1 MPTPTTI
8 ADLGEEG
15 IIDLLA
21 RCCPTEG
28 EGGELGIGDDAAVV
42 VATSGEWVVTTDLLV
57 EGSHFDWAYSS
68 PADVGHKALA
78 VNLSDVAAMGAR
90 PGPIFLT
97 LGLPPATPVADLE
110 AFAAALSALARTS
123 GAWLAGG
130 DTVAAP
136 AGWVVGITL
145 LGRPVVAPVRR
156 DGARAGDHL
165 FVSGTLGSAA
175 GGLRWLAERGEAA
188 EQAALVAR
196 HRRPEP
202 RLELGAWLARE
213 GLCSAMIDLSDGL
226 AADGGRLA
234 TCSKV
239 GLAVDLDTVPID
251 PILEPLFGSREARRL
266 ALTGGED
273 FELLFTVP
281 PPALPR
287 LIGAPT
293 PVHCIGRVTEA
304 GLAWT
309 TGGRPAAAPT
319 PVDHHFSRRLRH
331 E

>member
-1 MPTPTTI
+1 MPKPTTI
-8 ADLGEEG
+8 AELGEQG

-21 RCCPTEG
+21 RRCPTQG
-28 EGGELGIGDDAAVV
+28 EGGQLGIGDDAAVV
-42 VATSGEWVVTTDLLV
+42 AASSEWVVTTDLLV
-57 EGSHFDWAYSS
+57 ESTHFDWAYSS

-78 VNLSDVAAMGAR
+78 VNLSDMAAMGAT

-110 AFAAALSALARTS
+110 AFAAALGALARTS

-145 LGRPVVAPVRR
+145 LGRPVAEPVRR
-156 DGARAGDHL
+156 DGARPGDHL
-165 FVSGTLGSAA
+165 FVSGTLGGAA
-175 GGLRWLAERGEAA
+175 GGLRWLAEGGEAA
-188 EQAALVAR
+188 IQPTLVAR

-202 RLELGAWLARE
+202 RLALGSWLARE
-213 GLCSAMIDLSDGL
+213 GVASAMIDLSDGL
-226 AADGGRLA
+226 ATDGPRLA
-234 TCSKV
+234 GRSGV

-281 PPALPR
+281 THALPR
-287 LIGAPT
+287 LTAPPT
-293 PVHCIGRVTEA
+293 PVCCIGRVTEA

-309 TGGRPAAAPT
+309 AGGRPAAAPT

>member
-8 ADLGEEG
+8 ADLGEQG
-15 IIDLLA
+15 VIDLLA
-21 RCCPTEG
+21 RRCPTQG
-28 EGGELGIGDDAAVV
+28 EGGRLGIGDDAAVV
-42 VATSGEWVVTTDLLV
+42 AASGEWVVTTDLLV
-57 EGSHFDWAYSS
+57 ESTHFDRAYSS

-78 VNLSDVAAMGAR
+78 VNLSDLAAMGAV
-90 PGPIFLT
+90 PGPMFLT
-97 LGLPPATPVADLE
+97 LGLPPATPVAELE
-110 AFAAALSALARTS
+110 GFAEGLGTLARAT

-130 DTVAAP
+130 DTVAAS
-136 AGWVVGITL
+136 AGWVVGICL
-145 LGRPVVAPVRR
+145 LGRPVAAPIRR
-156 DGARAGDHL
+156 DGARPGDHL
-165 FVSGTLGSAA
+165 FVSGTLGGAA
-175 GGLRWLAERGEAA
+175 GGLRWLAEGGEAA

-226 AADGGRLA
+226 AADGPRLA
-234 TCSKV
+234 GRSGV

-251 PILEPLFGSREARRL
+251 PILEPLFGSREALGL

-304 GLAWT
+304 GLTWT
-309 TGGRPAAAPT
+309 AGGRPIAAPT
-319 PVDHHFSRRLRH
+319 PVDHHFSRRPRH